1 MLQVLH
7 DGLEAV
13 RLSEEAVGPLVVV
26 EVVLKAEIDEMLVED
41 VKAETVAAVVE
52 LAYTVKIDVQVED
65 VVMLVELAEVDVRVE
80 GDVVG
85 VTVELLAEALVDVEK
100 FVAAEIVVQGTEVV
114 VLENA
119 VVVQFDLT
127 REREY

>member
-1 MLQVLH
+1 M
-7 DGLEAV
+7 
-13 RLSEEAVGPLVVV
+13 
-26 EVVLKAEIDEMLVED
+26 ED

-52 LAYTVKIDVQVED
+52 LVYIVKTDVQVED

-85 VTVELLAEALVDVEK
+85 VTVELLAAALVDVEK

-119 VVVQFDLT
+119 VVVQFDVT
-127 REREY
+127 RGREY

>member
-1 MLQVLH
+1 
-7 DGLEAV
+7 
-13 RLSEEAVGPLVVV
+13 
-26 EVVLKAEIDEMLVED
+26 MLVED

-85 VTVELLAEALVDVEK
+85 VIVELLAEALVDVEK

-114 VLENA
+114 VLESG

>member
-1 MLQVLH
+1 M
-7 DGLEAV
+7 
-13 RLSEEAVGPLVVV
+13 
-26 EVVLKAEIDEMLVED
+26 
-41 VKAETVAAVVE
+41 
-52 LAYTVKIDVQVED
+52 Y
-65 VVMLVELAEVDVRVE
+65 RVE

-85 VTVELLAEALVDVEK
+85 VTVELLAAALVDVEK

-119 VVVQFDLT
+119 VVVQFDVT

>member
-1 MLQVLH
+1 
-7 DGLEAV
+7 
-13 RLSEEAVGPLVVV
+13 
-26 EVVLKAEIDEMLVED
+26 MLVED
-41 VKAETVAAVVE
+41 VKAETVAVVE
-52 LAYTVKIDVQVED
+52 LVYIVKTDVQVED

-85 VTVELLAEALVDVEK
+85 VTVELLAAALVDVEK

-119 VVVQFDLT
+119 VVVQFDVT

>member
-1 MLQVLH
+1 M
-7 DGLEAV
+7 
-13 RLSEEAVGPLVVV
+13 
-26 EVVLKAEIDEMLVED
+26 ED
-41 VKAETVAAVVE
+41 VKAETVAVVE
-52 LAYTVKIDVQVED
+52 LVYIVKTDVQVED

-85 VTVELLAEALVDVEK
+85 VTVELLAAALVDVEK

-119 VVVQFDLT
+119 VVVQFDVT
-127 REREY
+127 RGREY

>member
-1 MLQVLH
+1 M
-7 DGLEAV
+7 
-13 RLSEEAVGPLVVV
+13 
-26 EVVLKAEIDEMLVED
+26 ED

-52 LAYTVKIDVQVED
+52 LVYIVKTDVQVED

-85 VTVELLAEALVDVEK
+85 VTVELLAAALVDVEK

-119 VVVQFDLT
+119 VVVQFDVT

>member
-1 MLQVLH
+1 
-7 DGLEAV
+7 
-13 RLSEEAVGPLVVV
+13 
-26 EVVLKAEIDEMLVED
+26 MLVED
-41 VKAETVAAVVE
+41 VKAETVAVVE
-52 LAYTVKIDVQVED
+52 LVYIVKTDVQVED

-85 VTVELLAEALVDVEK
+85 VTVELLAAALVDVEK

-119 VVVQFDLT
+119 VVVQFDVT
-127 REREY
+127 RGREY